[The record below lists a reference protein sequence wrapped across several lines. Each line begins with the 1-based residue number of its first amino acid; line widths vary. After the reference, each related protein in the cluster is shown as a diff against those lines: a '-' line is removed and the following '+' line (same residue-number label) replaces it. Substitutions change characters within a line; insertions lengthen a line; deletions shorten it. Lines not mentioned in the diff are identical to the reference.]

1 MRIQRARAKIW
12 LGRSLRQVV
21 AAALLSVG
29 VLFCLPG
36 ILIRGGSPYIKDPRW
51 LNHFLRPGTQPPV
64 EYRPPPG
71 TAGELY
77 GCRWTTERSGS
88 CLWLTTCGG

>member
-36 ILIRGGSPYIKDPRW
+36 ILSGGIPYIKDPRW

-71 TAGELY
+71 PRESCTAADGRRNDPGAVY
-77 GCRWTTERSGS
+77 G
-88 CLWLTTCGG
+88 

>member
-36 ILIRGGSPYIKDPRW
+36 ILIRGDPLYQGSEVVESCLLYTSQYRRW
-51 LNHFLRPGTQPPV
+51 LEG
-64 EYRPPPG
+64 
-71 TAGELY
+71 
-77 GCRWTTERSGS
+77 
-88 CLWLTTCGG
+88 